1 MTRVDHHAHHKLVSS
16 WQPSSQYHMR
26 LREAKGAI
34 NVTWCPHGG
43 LRRSIICYYTNAKR
57 GDPRRKLD
65 MPLDGYAQGSHQ
77 RCAWQTLRR
86 CRLQHICEHS
96 GQVLVPVELA
106 YPPQL
111 ARNSSCIDQHHW
123 SRSRERILLFTVAM
137 WLTTAPLSSALLR
150 EAVSSFHEGRLR
162 LEPANSSR
170 SARSSLRTRF

>member
-111 ARNSSCIDQHHW
+111 ARNSSCIDHHHW
-123 SRSRERILLFTVAM
+123 SRSREESLAFYRRDVVCHHNAIQRPT
-137 WLTTAPLSSALLR
+137 
-150 EAVSSFHEGRLR
+150 
-162 LEPANSSR
+162 SR
-170 SARSSLRTRF
+170 SSKLVSRRATLSLTRKL

>member
-1 MTRVDHHAHHKLVSS
+1 MAVLVAISYAPTRTPKGRSTSQTRHA
-16 WQPSSQYHMR
+16 
-26 LREAKGAI
+26 
-34 NVTWCPHGG
+34 T
-43 LRRSIICYYTNAKR
+43 
-57 GDPRRKLD
+57 
-65 MPLDGYAQGSHQ
+65 LDGYAQASHQ

-150 EAVSSFHEGRLR
+150 EAVSSFHEGRPR
-162 LEPANSSR
+162 LKPANSSR
-170 SARSSLRTRF
+170 NARSSMRTRL